1 MELTERDLIRKPK
14 ARSLWSRWHVTLI
27 LMTIPAL
34 AFVILFHYVP
44 MSGLVIAF
52 KDYRTALGIF
62 NSPWTSMGGFKWFV
76 TFVKSPV
83 FWPLLRNTLVISVVA
98 LVVNTVVPIVYALF
112 LNEVRQKTLKKTI
125 QLIMYAPYFVSTMV
139 VVGMLFVFLRQDRKS
154 VV

>member
-27 LMTIPAL
+27 LMTLPAL

-52 KDYRTALGIF
+52 KDYRTALGIW
-62 NSPWTSMGGFKWFV
+62 NSPWTTMGGFKWFA

-98 LVVNTVVPIVYALF
+98 LIVNTVVPIIYALF
-112 LNEVRQKTLKKTI
+112 LNEVKNKVL
-125 QLIMYAPYFVSTMV
+125 
-139 VVGMLFVFLRQDRKS
+139 
-154 VV
+154 